1 MPIALTRSA
10 KALAALLALLV
21 GLVSLRYLLPEVPG
35 AAPNVIANRFADI
48 ALVFHA
54 GFGATALILG
64 PLQFVR
70 RKDGRRALWHRVTGA
85 LYMACCLL
93 SAPAGLVMALGVTTG
108 PIAGAGFGLLAVVW
122 FWTTAMGLRAVLTG
136 RYAEHGRWMVRS
148 YELTF
153 AAVTLRLYM
162 PLANFLPVDGEDA
175 YCAIAWLCWIPN
187 LLAAELWLSSRPRA
201 AAAR

>member
-1 MPIALTRSA
+1 MPIALTRSG
-10 KALAALLALLV
+10 KILAALLALLV

-35 AAPNVIANRFADI
+35 AAPNVIANRFADL
-48 ALVFHA
+48 ALAFHA

-70 RKDGRRALWHRVTGA
+70 RKDGRRAVWHRVTGA

-108 PIAGAGFGLLAVVW
+108 PIAATGFALLAVAW
-122 FWTTAMGLRAVLTG
+122 FWTNAMGLRAVLAG

-148 YELTF
+148 FALTF
-153 AAVTLRLYM
+153 AAVTLRLYL
-162 PLANFLPVDGEDA
+162 PLGYFLPVSGDDA
-175 YCAIAWLCWIPN
+175 YRAIAWLCWVPN

-201 AAAR
+201 AVAR